1 MIPPPGPKPA
11 RGRCLRVA
19 SKRHPL
25 ALTAATIPPTTGPRY
40 SSVLQFPDGTLGV
53 QWDDGSGGPVSHAGL
68 TNETFVRLQL
78 ARR

>member
-1 MIPPPGPKPA
+1 M
-11 RGRCLRVA
+11 
-19 SKRHPL
+19 
-25 ALTAATIPPTTGPRY
+25 PPTTGPRY